1 MRFEGQVAMVTGAA
15 SGIGRAVALRL
26 AAEGAA
32 VAAVDVNGPGA
43 EEVAAQV
50 RRSGARALAV
60 PLDVRRVEE
69 IPSAVEAIE
78 RELGPLTAQVNCAG
92 VFQLR
97 PFLDLT
103 EADWDFL
110 MGVNAKGLFF
120 CVQAAAKVMLPRG
133 RGSIV
138 NISSVA
144 GRGGRPVMPHYAA
157 SKAAV
162 ISVTRSAALAFGPF
176 GIRVNAICPGVI
188 DTPMWAQ
195 VAAERTR
202 VGGREDPRL
211 IIERIPLGR
220 IGRPEEVAAVAAF
233 LLSEDA
239 SYVNGQAINVCGGLE
254 LD

>member
-1 MRFEGQVAMVTGAA
+1 MRFEDEVVMVTGAA

-32 VAAVDVNGPGA
+32 VAVVDINGTGA
-43 EEVAAQV
+43 EAVTAEV
-50 RRSGARALAV
+50 RRRGGRALAV
-60 PLDVRRVEE
+60 PLDVRSVEN
-69 IPSAVEAIE
+69 IYSTVDAVE
-78 RELGPLTAQVNCAG
+78 RELGPLTGQVNCAG

-97 PFLDLT
+97 PFLELT

-110 MGVNAKGLFF
+110 MAVNAKGLFF
-120 CVQAAAKVMLPRG
+120 CVQAAAKVMVPRR
-133 RGSIV
+133 RGAIV

-144 GRGGRPVMPHYAA
+144 GRGGRSVMPHYAA

-162 ISVTRSAALAFGPF
+162 ISITRSAALAFGPS

-195 VAAERTR
+195 VAAERAR
-202 VGGREDPRL
+202 VGGREDPKL